1 MQGLQAGYKINRHF
15 LIFALCFC
23 FLHTQCFFN
32 ILELSDF
39 GKTFDFQLGKSPLF
53 SIFFTLVYLSIFFP
67 FLNPQKIF
75 VYDLLINNNYYR
87 VERKSIK

>member
-1 MQGLQAGYKINRHF
+1 MF
-15 LIFALCFC
+15 LFSAY
-23 FLHTQCFFN
+23 TMFFN
-32 ILELSDF
+32 ILELSNF
-39 GKTFDFQLGKSPLF
+39 GKIFDFQLGKSPLF

>member
-1 MQGLQAGYKINRHF
+1 MKLTDIFSSLLMF
-15 LIFALCFC
+15 LFSAY
-23 FLHTQCFFN
+23 TMFFN
-32 ILELSDF
+32 ILDLSYF
-39 GKTFDFQLGKSPLF
+39 GKIFDFQLGKSPLF

>member
-1 MQGLQAGYKINRHF
+1 MKLTDIFSSLLMF
-15 LIFALCFC
+15 LFSAY
-23 FLHTQCFFN
+23 TMFFN
-32 ILELSDF
+32 ILDLSYF